1 MSAILREVDVAL
13 FRGGSSKGV
22 FVNERDLPPPGP
34 TRDAAILRLMGSP
47 DPMQLDGLGGTHS
60 STSKLV
66 AMSPGVG
73 AEFDAA
79 YLFAQIAVE
88 QAVVDYTGN
97 CGNLT
102 AAAALWAAEAAGFAE
117 DGVARTVRLF
127 NANTGRR
134 VDAEVALAEPAP
146 PPAGGDGPAYRG
158 RTVEVRAAFLQPAGA
173 VTGELLPTG
182 QVREVLHTPDGAP
195 FEVSIMDVSGVACFV
210 RASDL
215 GVPATA
221 RPHAINGD
229 RDLLARFEALR
240 QAAGR
245 RLGRVSPGSPRL
257 VLGASPHDHER
268 ADGAPARSDP
278 HDLIVRAMSM
288 QRMHHACPFT
298 VLQCA
303 AAAALTPGSIVA
315 DVARVRDASAVRAA
329 HPKGVAEAR
338 VRVGAENALAAIEVV
353 RTARRLLEGRAFLA

>member
-13 FRGGSSKGV
+13 LRGGSSKGV
-22 FVNERDLPPPGP
+22 FVHERDLPPPGP
-34 TRDAAILRLMGSP
+34 ARDAAILRLMGSP

-66 AMSPGVG
+66 AMSPGDG

-79 YLFAQIAVE
+79 YLFAQVAVE
-88 QAVVDYTGN
+88 QAIVDYAGN

-117 DGVARTVRLF
+117 DGIARTVRLF
-127 NANTGRR
+127 NANTRR
-134 VDAEVALAEPAP
+134 LIDAQVALADPTALRR
-146 PPAGGDGPAYRG
+146 GDGPAYLG
-158 RTVEVRAAFLQPAGA
+158 QAVEVRAAFLRPAGA

-182 QVREVLHTPDGAP
+182 QVREALHTPDGGR

-210 RASDL
+210 RAADL

-221 RPHAINGD
+221 RPEAVNGD
-229 RDLLARFEALR
+229 RDLLARLEALR

-257 VLGASPHDHER
+257 VLVSAPQDHAL
-268 ADGAPARSDP
+268 ADGAAVRGEA

-315 DVARVRDASAVRAA
+315 DAARVRDASVVRAA

-338 VRVGAENALAAIEVV
+338 VCFDAENGLAAIEVV
-353 RTARRLLEGRAFLA
+353 RTARRLMEGRAFLAA